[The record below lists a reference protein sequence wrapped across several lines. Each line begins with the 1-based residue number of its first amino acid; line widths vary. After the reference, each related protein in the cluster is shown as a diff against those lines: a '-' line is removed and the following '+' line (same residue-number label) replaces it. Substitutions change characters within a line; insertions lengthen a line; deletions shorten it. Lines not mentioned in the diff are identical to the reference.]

1 MAAIANASTPAQFA
15 MADAM
20 PTNITIGEA
29 RAFESEMLR
38 RRDFLVRG
46 DFEEYF
52 GYEDSWD
59 DWRSDYNSMRG

>member
-1 MAAIANASTPAQFA
+1 

-20 PTNITIGEA
+20 PTDITIEEA

-46 DFEEYF
+46 EFEEYF

-59 DWRSDYNSMRG
+59 DWRSDYDQMRG